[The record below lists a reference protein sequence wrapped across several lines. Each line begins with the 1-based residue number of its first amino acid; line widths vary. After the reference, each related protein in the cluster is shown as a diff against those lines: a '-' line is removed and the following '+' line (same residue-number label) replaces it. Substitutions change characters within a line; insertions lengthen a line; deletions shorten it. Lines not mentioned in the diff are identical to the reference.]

1 MTLRSSELL
10 NDHGSFSGAN
20 RARALFDQL
29 RPDHPEV
36 GAQLGNAFT
45 RRYSLALLGLE
56 KNLLAEADRVKG
68 LTGREPLDYETN
80 PTATFSSQLN
90 YMRNFALLSAFVR
103 SGGTLE
109 LDLLSDNLGMDFFQ
123 LFIALQRG
131 KKYGLA
137 RSENGFSL
145 RRFAGEPSSA
155 PYLQKVRDSLLLGGD
170 HDLTP
175 LEKKVFEIALQKSNV
190 RLIADPTRAESLP
203 LVTGS
208 TGQIFIGNTLT
219 LPRPIK
225 PSERHLA
232 LKDGHGA
239 YLFAGLPGITD
250 DASLILPKI
259 SRMDNRDFVGAD
271 GEHSECV
278 KMFSPVFLEL
288 YGDRVY
294 RAAVSY
300 TGGYVR
306 LAITGLVKSFDPAVP
321 AEFFVREND
330 LPKIALACRR
340 AFGEQF
346 SRFDLVCPFSL
357 PLSNLL

>member
-1 MTLRSSELL
+1 MTLRSGELL
-10 NDHGSFSGAN
+10 NDHGSFSGSH

-45 RRYSLALLGLE
+45 RRYSLTLLGLE
-56 KNLLAEADRVKG
+56 KDLLAETDRVKG
-68 LTGREPLDYETN
+68 LTGREPLDFEAN
-80 PTATFSSQLN
+80 PTTTFSSQLN
-90 YMRNFALLSAFVR
+90 YMRNFALLNAFIR

-109 LDLLSDNLGMDFFQ
+109 LDLQSDNLGMDFFQ
-123 LFIALQRG
+123 LFIALRRG
-131 KKYGLA
+131 EKYGLA
-137 RSENGFSL
+137 RTENGFGL
-145 RRFAGEPSSA
+145 ERFAGESSA
-155 PYLQKVRDSLLLGGD
+155 PYLQKIRDSLLLGGS

-175 LEKKVFEIALQKSNV
+175 LEKKIFELALQKSNV
-190 RLIADPTRAESLP
+190 KLIADPARAESLP
-203 LVTGS
+203 ITTGR
-208 TGQIFIGNTLT
+208 TGQIFIGSTLT

-225 PSERHLA
+225 PGERHLA

-250 DASLILPKI
+250 DASFLLPKI
-259 SRMDNRDFVGAD
+259 SRMDNRDYVGAD

-278 KMFSPVFLEL
+278 AMFSPVFLKL

-294 RAAVSY
+294 RTFVSY
-300 TGGYVR
+300 TGGHVR
-306 LAITGLVKSFDPAVP
+306 LAITGLVKSFEPSVP

-340 AFGEQF
+340 AFGERF
-346 SRFDLVCPFSL
+346 SRFDLVCPFPL